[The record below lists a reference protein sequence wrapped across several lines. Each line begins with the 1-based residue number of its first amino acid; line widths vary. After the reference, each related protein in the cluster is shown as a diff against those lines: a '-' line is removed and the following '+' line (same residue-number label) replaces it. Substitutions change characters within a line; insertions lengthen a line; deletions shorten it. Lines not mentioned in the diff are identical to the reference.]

1 VGRGTDRPRGVRIAP
16 PVTAGRAVVIVGGGA
31 IGSSLARELARRGNS
46 VTVVERAEPGF
57 EASGA
62 AAGLIAPQ
70 AEGLPPGP
78 FFDLAVAS
86 RALYP
91 ELAAE
96 LATETGI
103 DVGWRK
109 KGVLRCFLSGV
120 EDEGRYRWQ
129 RDAGH
134 AVERVERQRINEVT
148 GGAASSEA
156 RSGLFFPEDGI
167 VDPRKLTRALWIS
180 AERRGVRFL
189 LGTSAR
195 RLRLVSGRC
204 RGVETDRGE
213 FDGDA
218 VVDATGAWAAFD
230 PEAPP
235 VRVEPVRGQ
244 IVDLRPA
251 GAMLPCV
258 VESEDA
264 YLVPREDGSLLVGS
278 TEERVGFRKEITA
291 GAVRDLIA
299 AACRLVPA
307 LELARFAGAWA
318 GLRPG
323 SADGLPVLGESAVP
337 GLFFATGH
345 FRNGILLA
353 PVTGR
358 LMSAAVEGSPPP
370 ELKFFSPNRFSPGG
384 ESRMEEGARRL
395 FG

>member
-1 VGRGTDRPRGVRIAP
+1 
-16 PVTAGRAVVIVGGGA
+16 VTAGRAVVIVGGGV
-31 IGSSLARELARRGNS
+31 IGSSLARELAGRGNA
-46 VTVVERAEPGF
+46 VTVIERAEPGF

-70 AEGLPPGP
+70 AEGLPHGP
-78 FFDLAVAS
+78 LFDLAAAS
-86 RALYP
+86 RDLYP
-91 ELAAE
+91 GLAAE
-96 LATETGI
+96 LEEETGI
-103 DVGWRK
+103 DVGWKR
-109 KGVLRCFLSGV
+109 KGVLRVFLSGG
-120 EDEGRYRWQ
+120 EDAGRYRWQ
-129 RDAGH
+129 REAGL
-134 AVERVERQRINEVT
+134 AVERVERKRIEEIT
-148 GGAASSEA
+148 GGAASSDA
-156 RSGLFFPEDGI
+156 QSGLFFPEDGI

-180 AERRGVRFL
+180 AERRGVRYR

-195 RLRLVSGRC
+195 RLRVLSGQC

-213 FDGDA
+213 FDCDA

-230 PEAPP
+230 PEAPS

-264 YLVPREDGSLLVGS
+264 YLVPRDDGSLLVGS
-278 TEERVGFRKEITA
+278 TEERAGFRKEVTA

-307 LELARFAGAWA
+307 LALARFAGAWA

-323 SADGLPVLGESAVP
+323 SADGLPVLGESALP
-337 GLFFATGH
+337 GLFFAAGH

-353 PVTGR
+353 PVTAR
-358 LMSAAVEGSPPP
+358 LMSAALEGSPPP
-370 ELKFFSPNRFSPGG
+370 ELKFFSPNRFSAGG
-384 ESRMEEGARRL
+384 ESRMEEGAGRL